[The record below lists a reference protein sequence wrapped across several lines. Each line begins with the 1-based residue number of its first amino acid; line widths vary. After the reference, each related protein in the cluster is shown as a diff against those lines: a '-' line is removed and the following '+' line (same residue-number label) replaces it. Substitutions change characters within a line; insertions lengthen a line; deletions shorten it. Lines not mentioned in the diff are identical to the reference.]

1 MKPSRKIIK
10 WSVLGALFG
19 YFIFHPIIHII
30 SVFHFSGGH
39 SPPTN
44 LGHEILKAFSAPM
57 LPWSFAFM
65 ILSALI
71 GLFWG
76 KIKQTE
82 KEKSETIVKL
92 NKALEEVKTLSGF
105 LPICASCKKIRDD
118 KGYWNQIEAYIS
130 EHSAAEFS
138 HGICP
143 ECIEKLY
150 PDIYD
155 DK

>member
-1 MKPSRKIIK
+1 MKPSRIIIK
-10 WSVLGALFG
+10 WSVIGALFG
-19 YFIFHPIIHII
+19 YFLFHPLIHII

-39 SPPTN
+39 SPPAN
-44 LGHEILKAFSAPM
+44 LGHEILKAFSVPM
-57 LPWSFAFM
+57 LPWGLAFM
-65 ILSALI
+65 ILNAFI

-76 KIKQTE
+76 KNRQVNA
-82 KEKSETIVKL
+82 EKSKVITDL
-92 NKALEEVKTLSGF
+92 QDALAKVKTLSGF

-130 EHSAAEFS
+130 EHSAAQFS

-143 ECIEKLY
+143 ECVEKLY
-150 PDIYD
+150 PDIYH